1 MEIDSNWTKLSR
13 LVEEF
18 SQANG
23 NVKIKV
29 KVPWRYTLC
38 TKTFFSEKECRLIAV
53 FDEMANPFKEESTSL
68 HAFDS

>member
-29 KVPWRYTLC
+29 KVP
-38 TKTFFSEKECRLIAV
+38 
-53 FDEMANPFKEESTSL
+53 
-68 HAFDS
+68 